1 MPIHYLN
8 GRRLKHGMIAG
19 AESVI
24 LRKEYLNKINVFP
37 VADGDTGTNMA
48 LTLKAV
54 VDALYECDDS
64 TIDAV
69 VCCAAD
75 AALVGSRG
83 NSGSI
88 LAQFY
93 QGLYEG
99 LSGKE
104 RASARDFANALMRAK
119 EYAYEAMINPV
130 EGTILTVIRDW
141 THAVVELSNKTTDF
155 KHLFHESY
163 NAAKQALAKTPELL
177 KVNGEAV
184 LKKAGVVD
192 SGAQGFVD
200 MVEGVVKFISEGNLK
215 EVFGKRKR
223 FAVEEAQGEGAQIEA
238 DSNAITF
245 QFCTEFV
252 LENSA
257 SFDKKA
263 LRKELLNYGDSLII
277 GGSSTKT
284 KVHIHTNEPQTI
296 FDIAARYGILQK
308 TKFED
313 MKAQHENAFGKK
325 PIGILTD
332 STCDLPDEYLE
343 ANDITLVPLSL
354 RFGEEE
360 FLDRVTI
367 SPAEFYRRLQNA
379 KDLPK
384 TSQPSTAQFKQA
396 FDDVLRRYENVI
408 AILLSSSVSGTYQ
421 NAKLSSKFFKERNIV
436 VIDSRIASMGLGF
449 LVREAVEMR
458 NRGESVEA
466 ITNRLNQLTTKVKA
480 FLSLQTI
487 DNLVRGGRLSK
498 SKGFLAKLL
507 HINPVL
513 TFDEHGKVVQC
524 GKGIGEK
531 GALNKAIEL
540 AINYVKGKSK
550 AKVAIVYSDNRVLA
564 DEAKSK
570 ILTTLPNL
578 SVELTQI
585 SPVLGVYGGKG
596 CVAIIALTE

>member
-8 GRRLKHGMIAG
+8 GRRLKHGIIVG

-24 LRKEYLNKINVFP
+24 RRKEYLNKINVFP

-54 VDALYECDDS
+54 VDGLYECDDS

-88 LAQFY
+88 LAQFF

-99 LSGKE
+99 LAGKE
-104 RASARDFANALMRAK
+104 RATAQDFATALLLAK
-119 EYAYEAMINPV
+119 KGAYEAMMNPV

-141 THAVVELSNKTTDF
+141 THAVHDLSKMTSDF
-155 KHLFHESY
+155 KHLFQESY
-163 NAAKQALAKTPELL
+163 KAAKQSLAKTPEQL
-177 KVNGEAV
+177 KINGEAI

-200 MVEGVVKFISEGNLK
+200 MVEGVTRFIAEGSLK
-215 EVFGKRKR
+215 EVFKRKV
-223 FAVEEAQGEGAQIEA
+223 FAVEDAQGEGAHIEA
-238 DSNAITF
+238 NSNAITF

-257 SFDKKA
+257 TFDKKA

-296 FDIAARYGILQK
+296 FDIAARYGIVRK

-343 ANDITLVPLSL
+343 ANDIALVPLSL

-360 FLDRVTI
+360 FLDRVTL
-367 SPAEFYRRLQNA
+367 SPAEFYRRLQHA
-379 KDLPK
+379 KDLPR

-396 FDDVLRRYENVI
+396 FDDLLRRYENVI
-408 AILLSSSVSGTYQ
+408 AIMLSSSVSGTFQ

-436 VIDSRIASMGLGF
+436 VIDSRVASLGIGF

-466 ITNRLNQLTTKVKA
+466 IEKRLNHLKTNIKA

-498 SKGFLAKLL
+498 SKGFIAKLL
-507 HINPVL
+507 QVNPVL

-524 GKGIGEK
+524 GKGVGEK

-540 AINYVKGKSK
+540 ALNYVKGKTTVK
-550 AKVAIVYSDNRVLA
+550 MAIVYSDNRALAEEAREKVLTA
-564 DEAKSK
+564 
-570 ILTTLPNL
+570 LPNL
-578 SVELTQI
+578 SVEIAQI
-585 SPVLGVYGGKG
+585 SPVLGVYGGSG
-596 CVAIIALTE
+596 CVALIALAE

>member
-54 VDALYECDDS
+54 IDGLYDCDDS

-75 AALVGSRG
+75 TALVGSRG

-104 RASARDFANALMRAK
+104 RASARDFANALLRAK
-119 EYAYEAMINPV
+119 EYAYEAMMNPV

-141 THAVVELSNKTTDF
+141 THAVHELSKITSDF
-155 KHLFHESY
+155 KHLFHESFI
-163 NAAKQALAKTPELL
+163 AAKQSLAKTPEQL

-200 MVEGVVKFISEGNLK
+200 MVEGVTKFIAQGNLK
-215 EVFGKRKR
+215 EAFKRKV
-223 FAVEEAQGEGAQIEA
+223 FAVEAVESDGAQVE
-238 DSNAITF
+238 SNSDAIAF

-252 LENSA
+252 LENGDA
-257 SFDKKA
+257 FDKKS

-277 GGSSTKT
+277 GGSASKT

-343 ANDITLVPLSL
+343 ANDIALVPLSL
-354 RFGEEE
+354 CFGEEE

-367 SPAEFYRRLQNA
+367 SPTEFYRRLEHS
-379 KDLPK
+379 KEFPR

-396 FDDVLRRYENVI
+396 YDDLLRRYESVI
-408 AILLSSSVSGTYQ
+408 AIMLSSSVSGTCQ
-421 NAKLSSKFFKERNIV
+421 NAKLSSKFFKDRNIV
-436 VIDSRIASMGLGF
+436 VVDSRIASMGLGF

-458 NRGESVEA
+458 NRGESVDA
-466 ITNRLNQLTTKVKA
+466 IVKRLNHLAKKIKA
-480 FLSLQTI
+480 FLSLETI

-498 SKGFLAKLL
+498 SKGFIAKLL
-507 HINPVL
+507 QLNPVL
-513 TFDEHGKVVQC
+513 TFDENGKVVQC
-524 GKGIGEK
+524 GKGRGEK
-531 GALNKAIEL
+531 GALNKAIDL
-540 AINYVKGKSK
+540 AIEYVKGKST
-550 AKVAIVYSDNRVLA
+550 AKVAIVYSDDRA
-564 DEAKSK
+564 RAEYAKEK
-570 ILTTLPNL
+570 LLTTLPNL
-578 SVELTQI
+578 AVELTQI
-585 SPVLGVYGGKG
+585 SPVLGVHGGKG
-596 CVAIIALTE
+596 CVALIALAE

>member
-8 GRRLKHGMIAG
+8 GRRLKHGIIAG

-54 VDALYECDDS
+54 VDGLYECDDS

-99 LSGKE
+99 LAGKE
-104 RASARDFANALMRAK
+104 RASARDFANALLLAK
-119 EYAYEAMINPV
+119 NGAYEAMMNPV

-141 THAVVELSNKTTDF
+141 THAVQELSKMTSDF

-163 NAAKQALAKTPELL
+163 KAAKQSLAKTPEQL

-200 MVEGVVKFISEGNLK
+200 MVEGVTRFISQGNLK
-215 EVFGKRKR
+215 EIFKRKV
-223 FAVEEAQGEGAQIEA
+223 FAVQDAQGEGARIEA

-257 SFDKKA
+257 AFDKKA

-277 GGSSTKT
+277 GGSSSKT

-343 ANDITLVPLSL
+343 ANDVALVPLSL
-354 RFGEEE
+354 CFNEDE

-367 SPAEFYRRLQNA
+367 SPAEFYRRLQDA
-379 KDLPK
+379 KDLPR

-396 FDDVLRRYENVI
+396 FDDLLRRYENVI
-408 AILLSSSVSGTYQ
+408 AIMLSSNVSGTCQ

-436 VIDSRIASMGLGF
+436 VIDSRSASMGLGF

-466 ITNRLNQLTTKVKA
+466 IQNRLNDLKTKIKA

-498 SKGFLAKLL
+498 SKGFMAKLL
-507 HINPVL
+507 QVNPVL
-513 TFDEHGKVVQC
+513 TFDEQGKVVQC
-524 GKGIGEK
+524 AKGVGEK
-531 GALNKAIEL
+531 GALHKAIEL
-540 AINYVKGKSK
+540 AIDYIKGKST
-550 AKVAIVYSDNRVLA
+550 AKVAIVYSDNRALA
-564 DEAKSK
+564 DEAKAK

-596 CVAIIALTE
+596 CVAIIALAE

>member
-8 GRRLKHGMIAG
+8 GRRLKHGIIAG

-54 VDALYECDDS
+54 VDGLYECDDS

-99 LSGKE
+99 LAGKE
-104 RASARDFANALMRAK
+104 RASARDFANALLLAK
-119 EYAYEAMINPV
+119 NGAYDAMMNPV

-141 THAVVELSNKTTDF
+141 THAFHDLSKLTSDF

-163 NAAKQALAKTPELL
+163 KAAKHSLAKTPEQL
-177 KVNGEAV
+177 KINGEAV

-200 MVEGVVKFISEGNLK
+200 MVEGVTRFISEGSLK
-215 EVFGKRKR
+215 EVFKRKV
-223 FAVEEAQGEGAQIEA
+223 FAVEEAQSEGARIEA
-238 DSNAITF
+238 DSDAITF

-252 LENSA
+252 LENSTA
-257 SFDKKA
+257 FDKKA

-313 MKAQHENAFGKK
+313 MKAQHENAFGRK

-343 ANDITLVPLSL
+343 ANDVTLVPLSL
-354 RFGEEE
+354 CFGEEE

-367 SPAEFYRRLQNA
+367 SPAEFYHRLQYT
-379 KDLPK
+379 KDLPR

-396 FDDVLRRYENVI
+396 FEDLLRRYDNVI
-408 AILLSSSVSGTYQ
+408 AIMLSSSVSGTYQ
-421 NAKLSSKFFKERNIV
+421 NAKLSSKFFKDRNIV

-466 ITNRLNQLTTKVKA
+466 IEKRLNDLKTKIKA

-498 SKGFLAKLL
+498 SKGFVAKLL
-507 HINPVL
+507 QVNPVL
-513 TFDEHGKVVQC
+513 TFDEQGKVVQC
-524 GKGIGEK
+524 GKGVGEK
-531 GALNKAIEL
+531 GALHKAIEL
-540 AINYVKGKSK
+540 AISHVKGKSS
-550 AKVAIVYSDNRVLA
+550 AKVAIVYSDNRALA
-564 DEAKSK
+564 DEAKAK
-570 ILTTLPNL
+570 ILTALPNL
-578 SVELTQI
+578 PVELTQI
-585 SPVLGVYGGKG
+585 SPVLGVHGGKG
-596 CVAIIALTE
+596 CVALIALAE

>member
-8 GRRLKHGMIAG
+8 GRRLKHGIIAG

-24 LRKEYLNKINVFP
+24 RRKEYLNKINVFP

-54 VDALYECDDS
+54 IDGLYDCDDS

-88 LAQFY
+88 LAQFF

-99 LSGKE
+99 LAGKE
-104 RASARDFANALMRAK
+104 RVSARDFADALLLAK
-119 EYAYEAMINPV
+119 NGAYDAMINPV

-141 THAVVELSNKTTDF
+141 THAVHELSKLTSDF
-155 KHLFHESY
+155 KYLFHESY
-163 NAAKQALAKTPELL
+163 KTAKQSLAKTPEQL
-177 KVNGEAV
+177 KVNGEAI

-200 MVEGVVKFISEGNLK
+200 MVEGITRFISEGSLK
-215 EVFGKRKR
+215 EIFKHKV
-223 FAVEEAQGEGAQIEA
+223 FAVEEPQGEGAHIEA
-238 DSNAITF
+238 NSSAITF

-257 SFDKKA
+257 TFDKKA
-263 LRKELLNYGDSLII
+263 LRKELLNHGDSLII

-296 FDIAARYGILQK
+296 FDIAARYGIVQK

-313 MKAQHENAFGKK
+313 MKAQHENAFGRK

-343 ANDITLVPLSL
+343 ANDVALVPLSL

-367 SPAEFYRRLQNA
+367 SPAEFYHRLQHT
-379 KDLPK
+379 KDLPR

-396 FDDVLRRYENVI
+396 FEDLLRRYDNVI
-408 AILLSSSVSGTYQ
+408 AIMLSSSVSGTYQ
-421 NAKLSSKFFKERNIV
+421 NAKLSSKFFKDRNIV

-458 NRGESVEA
+458 HRGESVET
-466 ITNRLNQLTTKVKA
+466 IQKRLNDLKTKIKA

-487 DNLVRGGRLSK
+487 ENLVRGGRLSK
-498 SKGFLAKLL
+498 SKGLIARLL
-507 HINPVL
+507 QINPVL
-513 TFDEHGKVVQC
+513 TFNESGKVVQC
-524 GKGIGEK
+524 GKGIGGK

-540 AINYVKGKSK
+540 AINYVKGKST
-550 AKVAIVYSDNRVLA
+550 AKLAIVYSDNRALA
-564 DEAKSK
+564 DEAKEK
-570 ILTTLPNL
+570 VLTALPNL
-578 SVELTQI
+578 SVEVAQI
-585 SPVLGVYGGKG
+585 SPVLGVYGGSG
-596 CVAIIALTE
+596 CVALIALAE

>member
-8 GRRLKHGMIAG
+8 GRRLKHGIIAG

-54 VDALYECDDS
+54 VDGLYECDDS

-99 LSGKE
+99 LAGKE
-104 RASARDFANALMRAK
+104 RASARDFANALLLAK
-119 EYAYEAMINPV
+119 NAAYDAMMNPV

-141 THAVVELSNKTTDF
+141 THAVHELSKITSDF

-163 NAAKQALAKTPELL
+163 KAAKQSLAKTPEQL
-177 KVNGEAV
+177 KVNGEAI

-200 MVEGVVKFISEGNLK
+200 MVEGVTRFIAQGNLK
-215 EVFGKRKR
+215 EVFKRKM
-223 FAVEEAQGEGAQIEA
+223 FAVEEAQGEGARIEA
-238 DSNAITF
+238 DRHAIMF

-257 SFDKKA
+257 TFDKKA

-343 ANDITLVPLSL
+343 ANDVALVPLSL
-354 RFGEEE
+354 YFNEEE

-367 SPAEFYRRLQNA
+367 SPAEFYRRLQDT
-379 KDLPK
+379 KDLPR

-396 FDDVLRRYENVI
+396 FDDLLRRYENVI
-408 AILLSSSVSGTYQ
+408 AIMLSSSVSGTYQ
-421 NAKLSSKFFKERNIV
+421 NAKLTSKFFKERNIV

-449 LVREAVEMR
+449 LVREAVDMR
-458 NRGESVEA
+458 NRGESVES
-466 ITNRLNQLTTKVKA
+466 IQKRLNDLKTKIKA

-498 SKGFLAKLL
+498 SKGFIAKLL
-507 HINPVL
+507 QINPVL
-513 TFDEHGKVVQC
+513 TFDEQGKVVQC
-524 GKGIGEK
+524 AKGVGEK

-540 AINYVKGKSK
+540 SIDYLKGKST
-550 AKVAIVYSDNRVLA
+550 AKVAIVYSDNRALA
-564 DEAKSK
+564 DEAKAK
-570 ILTTLPNL
+570 ILTALPNL

-596 CVAIIALTE
+596 CVAIIALAE

>member
-8 GRRLKHGMIAG
+8 GRRLKHGIIAG

-24 LRKEYLNKINVFP
+24 RRKEYLNKINVFP

-54 VDALYECDDS
+54 IDGLYDCDDS

-88 LAQFY
+88 LAQFF

-99 LSGKE
+99 LTGKE
-104 RASARDFANALMRAK
+104 RVSARDFADALLLAK
-119 EYAYEAMINPV
+119 NGAYDAMINPV

-141 THAVVELSNKTTDF
+141 THAVHELSKLTSDF
-155 KHLFHESY
+155 KYLFHESY
-163 NAAKQALAKTPELL
+163 KTAKQSLAKTPEQL
-177 KVNGEAV
+177 KVNGEAI

-200 MVEGVVKFISEGNLK
+200 MVEGITRFISEGSLK
-215 EVFGKRKR
+215 EIFKRKV
-223 FAVEEAQGEGAQIEA
+223 FAVEEPQGEGAHIEA
-238 DSNAITF
+238 NSSAITF

-257 SFDKKA
+257 TFDKKA

-296 FDIAARYGILQK
+296 FDIAARYGIVQK

-313 MKAQHENAFGKK
+313 MKAQHENAFGRK

-343 ANDITLVPLSL
+343 ANDVALVPLSL

-367 SPAEFYRRLQNA
+367 SPAEFYHRLQHT
-379 KDLPK
+379 KDLPR

-396 FDDVLRRYENVI
+396 FEDLLRRYDNVI
-408 AILLSSSVSGTYQ
+408 AIMLSSSVSGTYQ
-421 NAKLSSKFFKERNIV
+421 NAKLSSKFFKDRNIV

-458 NRGESVEA
+458 HRGESVET
-466 ITNRLNQLTTKVKA
+466 IQKRLNDLKTKIKA

-487 DNLVRGGRLSK
+487 ENLVRGGRLSK
-498 SKGFLAKLL
+498 SKGLIARLL
-507 HINPVL
+507 QINPVL
-513 TFDEHGKVVQC
+513 TFNESGKVVQC
-524 GKGIGEK
+524 GKGIGGK

-540 AINYVKGKSK
+540 AINYVKGKST
-550 AKVAIVYSDNRVLA
+550 AKLAIVYSDNRALA
-564 DEAKSK
+564 DEAKEK
-570 ILTTLPNL
+570 VLTALPNL
-578 SVELTQI
+578 SVEVAQI
-585 SPVLGVYGGKG
+585 SPVLGVYGGSG
-596 CVAIIALTE
+596 CVALIALAE

>member
-1 MPIHYLN
+1 MSIHYLN
-8 GRRLKHGMIAG
+8 GRRLKHGIIAG

-24 LRKEYLNKINVFP
+24 RRKEYLNKINVFP

-54 VDALYECDDS
+54 ADGLYDCDDS

-88 LAQFY
+88 LAQFF

-104 RASARDFANALMRAK
+104 RATAQDFATALLLAK
-119 EYAYEAMINPV
+119 KGAYEAMMNPV

-141 THAVVELSNKTTDF
+141 THAVHDLSKMTSDF
-155 KHLFHESY
+155 KHLFHESCK
-163 NAAKQALAKTPELL
+163 AAKQSLAKTPEQL
-177 KVNGEAV
+177 KINGEAI

-200 MVEGVVKFISEGNLK
+200 MVEGVTRFISEGSLK
-215 EVFGKRKR
+215 EVFKRKV
-223 FAVEEAQGEGAQIEA
+223 FAVDDAQGEGAHIEA
-238 DSNAITF
+238 NSDAITF

-257 SFDKKA
+257 TFDKKA
-263 LRKELLNYGDSLII
+263 LRKDLLNYGDSLII

-296 FDIAARYGILQK
+296 FDIAARYGIVRK

-313 MKAQHENAFGKK
+313 MKAQHENTFGRK

-343 ANDITLVPLSL
+343 ANDIVLVPLSL

-360 FLDRVTI
+360 FLDRVTL
-367 SPAEFYRRLQNA
+367 SPAEFYRRLQHA
-379 KDLPK
+379 KDLPR

-396 FDDVLRRYENVI
+396 FDDLLRRYDNVI
-408 AILLSSSVSGTYQ
+408 AIMLSSSVSGTFQ

-436 VIDSRIASMGLGF
+436 VIDSRVASLGIGF

-466 ITNRLNQLTTKVKA
+466 IEKRLNHLKTNIKA

-498 SKGFLAKLL
+498 SKGFIAKLL
-507 HINPVL
+507 QINPVL
-513 TFDEHGKVVQC
+513 TFDEQGKVVQC
-524 GKGIGEK
+524 GKGVGEK
-531 GALNKAIEL
+531 GALHKAIEL
-540 AINYVKGKSK
+540 ALNYVKGKTTVK
-550 AKVAIVYSDNRVLA
+550 MAIVYSDSRALAEEAREKVLTA
-564 DEAKSK
+564 
-570 ILTTLPNL
+570 LPNL
-578 SVELTQI
+578 SVEIAQI
-585 SPVLGVYGGKG
+585 SPVLGVYGGSG
-596 CVAIIALTE
+596 CVALMALAE

>member
-1 MPIHYLN
+1 MPIRYLN
-8 GRRLKHGMIAG
+8 GRRLKHGIIAG

-54 VDALYECDDS
+54 IDGLYECDDS

-83 NSGSI
+83 NSGTI

-99 LSGKE
+99 LAGKE
-104 RASARDFANALMRAK
+104 RVSASDFANALLPAK
-119 EYAYEAMINPV
+119 NGAYDAMMNPI

-141 THAVVELSNKTTDF
+141 THAVQELSKITADF
-155 KHLFHESY
+155 KHLFLESY
-163 NAAKQALAKTPELL
+163 KTAKQALAKTPEQL

-200 MVEGVVKFISEGNLK
+200 MLEGITRFISQGNLK
-215 EVFGKRKR
+215 AVIKRKV
-223 FAVEEAQGEGAQIEA
+223 FAIEDAQSGGANISV

-245 QFCTEFV
+245 QFCTELV
-252 LENSA
+252 LESSTA
-257 SFDKKA
+257 LDKKA

-343 ANDITLVPLSL
+343 ANDVALVPLSL
-354 RFGEEE
+354 CFNEEE

-367 SPAEFYRRLQNA
+367 SPSEFYRRLQNT
-379 KDLPK
+379 KDLPR

-396 FDDVLRRYENVI
+396 FDDLLRRYETVI
-408 AILLSSSVSGTYQ
+408 AIMLSSGVSGTYQ
-421 NAKLSSKFFKERNIV
+421 NAKLSSKFFKDRNII
-436 VIDSRIASMGLGF
+436 VIDSRVASLGLGF
-449 LVREAVEMR
+449 LVRKAVDMR

-466 ITNRLNQLTTKVKA
+466 IQKRLNDLTRKIKA

-498 SKGFLAKLL
+498 SKGLIAKLL
-507 HINPVL
+507 QINPVL
-513 TFDEHGKVVQC
+513 TFNEQGKVVQC
-524 GKGIGEK
+524 AKGIGEK
-531 GALNKAIEL
+531 GALNKAIDL
-540 AINYVKGKSK
+540 AINYIKGKST
-550 AKVAIVYSDNRVLA
+550 AKVAIVYADNRALA
-564 DEAKSK
+564 DEAKDK
-570 ILTTLPNL
+570 ILTALPNL
-578 SVELTQI
+578 SVELAQI

-596 CVAIIALTE
+596 CVAIIALAE

>member
-8 GRRLKHGMIAG
+8 GRRLKHGIIAG

-24 LRKEYLNKINVFP
+24 RRKEYLNKINVFP

-54 VDALYECDDS
+54 IDGLYDCDDS

-88 LAQFY
+88 LAQFF

-99 LSGKE
+99 LAGKE
-104 RASARDFANALMRAK
+104 RVSARDFADALLLAK
-119 EYAYEAMINPV
+119 NGAYDAMINPV

-141 THAVVELSNKTTDF
+141 THAVHELSKLTSDF
-155 KHLFHESY
+155 KYLFHESY
-163 NAAKQALAKTPELL
+163 KTAKQSLAKTPEQL
-177 KVNGEAV
+177 KVNGEAI

-200 MVEGVVKFISEGNLK
+200 MVEGITRFISEGSLK
-215 EVFGKRKR
+215 EIFKRKV
-223 FAVEEAQGEGAQIEA
+223 FAVEEPQGEGAHIEA
-238 DSNAITF
+238 NSSAITF

-257 SFDKKA
+257 TFDKKA
-263 LRKELLNYGDSLII
+263 LRKELLNHGDSLII

-296 FDIAARYGILQK
+296 FDIAARYGIVQK

-313 MKAQHENAFGKK
+313 MKAQHENAFGRK

-343 ANDITLVPLSL
+343 ANDVALVPLSL

-367 SPAEFYRRLQNA
+367 SPAEFYHRLQHT
-379 KDLPK
+379 KDLPR

-396 FDDVLRRYENVI
+396 FEDLLRRYDNVI
-408 AILLSSSVSGTYQ
+408 AIMLSSSVSGTYQ
-421 NAKLSSKFFKERNIV
+421 NAKLSSKFFKDRNIV

-458 NRGESVEA
+458 HRGESVET
-466 ITNRLNQLTTKVKA
+466 IQKRLNDLKTKIKA

-487 DNLVRGGRLSK
+487 ENLVRGGRLSK
-498 SKGFLAKLL
+498 SKGLIARLL
-507 HINPVL
+507 QINPVL
-513 TFDEHGKVVQC
+513 TFNESGKVVQC
-524 GKGIGEK
+524 GKGIGGK

-540 AINYVKGKSK
+540 AINYVKGKST
-550 AKVAIVYSDNRVLA
+550 AKLAIVYSDNRALA
-564 DEAKSK
+564 DKAKEK
-570 ILTTLPNL
+570 VLTALPNL
-578 SVELTQI
+578 SVEVAQI
-585 SPVLGVYGGKG
+585 SPVLGVYGGSG
-596 CVAIIALTE
+596 CVALIALAE

>member
-8 GRRLKHGMIAG
+8 GRRLKHGIIAG

-54 VDALYECDDS
+54 VDGLYECDDS

-99 LSGKE
+99 LAGKE
-104 RASARDFANALMRAK
+104 RASARDFANALLLAK
-119 EYAYEAMINPV
+119 NEAYDAMMNPV

-141 THAVVELSNKTTDF
+141 THAFHDLSKLTSDF

-163 NAAKQALAKTPELL
+163 KAAKHSLAKTPEQL
-177 KVNGEAV
+177 KINGEAV

-200 MVEGVVKFISEGNLK
+200 MVEGVTRFISEGSLK
-215 EVFGKRKR
+215 EVFKRKV
-223 FAVEEAQGEGAQIEA
+223 FAVQEAQGEGARIEA
-238 DSNAITF
+238 DSEAITF

-252 LENSA
+252 LENSTA
-257 SFDKKA
+257 FDKKA

-313 MKAQHENAFGKK
+313 MKAQHENAFGRK

-343 ANDITLVPLSL
+343 ANDVTLVPLSL
-354 RFGEEE
+354 CFGEEE

-367 SPAEFYRRLQNA
+367 SPAEFYHRLQYT
-379 KDLPK
+379 KDLPR

-396 FDDVLRRYENVI
+396 FEDLLRRYDNVI
-408 AILLSSSVSGTYQ
+408 AIMLSSSVSGTYQ
-421 NAKLSSKFFKERNIV
+421 NAKLSSKFFKDRNII

-466 ITNRLNQLTTKVKA
+466 IEKRLNHLKTNIKA

-498 SKGFLAKLL
+498 SKGFIAKLL
-507 HINPVL
+507 QVNPVL
-513 TFDEHGKVVQC
+513 TFDEQGKVAQC
-524 GKGIGEK
+524 GKGLGEK

-540 AINYVKGKSK
+540 AIEYVKGKST
-550 AKVAIVYSDNRVLA
+550 AKVAIVYSDNRALA
-564 DEAKSK
+564 DEAKAK
-570 ILTTLPNL
+570 ILTALPNL
-578 SVELTQI
+578 SVELSQI
-585 SPVLGVYGGKG
+585 SPVLGVHGGKG
-596 CVAIIALTE
+596 CVAIIALAE

>member
-8 GRRLKHGMIAG
+8 GRRLKHGIIAG

-54 VDALYECDDS
+54 VDGLYECDDS

-99 LSGKE
+99 LAGKE
-104 RASARDFANALMRAK
+104 RASARDFANALLLAK
-119 EYAYEAMINPV
+119 KGAFDAMINPI

-141 THAVVELSNKTTDF
+141 THAVHDLSKMTSDF

-163 NAAKQALAKTPELL
+163 KAAKQSLAKTPEQL

-200 MVEGVVKFISEGNLK
+200 MVEGVTRFISEGSLK
-215 EVFGKRKR
+215 EVFKRKV
-223 FAVEEAQGEGAQIEA
+223 FAVEEAQSEGARIEA
-238 DSNAITF
+238 DSDAITF

-252 LENSA
+252 LENSTA
-257 SFDKKA
+257 FDKKA

-313 MKAQHENAFGKK
+313 MKAQHEAAFGKK

-332 STCDLPDEYLE
+332 STCDLSDEYLE
-343 ANDITLVPLSL
+343 ANDIALVPLSL
-354 RFGEEE
+354 CFNEEE

-367 SPAEFYRRLQNA
+367 TPTEFYRHLKDA
-379 KDLPK
+379 KDLPR

-396 FDDVLRRYENVI
+396 FDDLLRRYDNVI
-408 AILLSSSVSGTYQ
+408 AIMLSSSVSGTYQ
-421 NAKLSSKFFKERNIV
+421 NAKLSSKFFKDRNIV

-466 ITNRLNQLTTKVKA
+466 IEKRLNDLKTKIKA

-498 SKGFLAKLL
+498 SKGFVAKLL
-507 HINPVL
+507 QVNPVL
-513 TFDEHGKVVQC
+513 TFDEQGKVVQC
-524 GKGIGEK
+524 GKGVGEK
-531 GALNKAIEL
+531 GALHKAIEL
-540 AINYVKGKSK
+540 AISHVKGKSS

-564 DEAKSK
+564 EEAKEK
-570 ILTTLPNL
+570 VLTALPNL
-578 SVELTQI
+578 PVELTQI
-585 SPVLGVYGGKG
+585 SPVLGVHGGKG
-596 CVAIIALTE
+596 CVALIALAE

>member
-8 GRRLKHGMIAG
+8 GRRLKHGIIAG

-24 LRKEYLNKINVFP
+24 RRKEYLNKINVFP

-54 VDALYECDDS
+54 VDGLYECDDS

-88 LAQFY
+88 LAQFF
-93 QGLYEG
+93 QGLFEG

-104 RASARDFANALMRAK
+104 RATARDFANALLLAK
-119 EYAYEAMINPV
+119 NGAYEAMMNPV

-141 THAVVELSNKTTDF
+141 THAVHDLSKMTSDF

-163 NAAKQALAKTPELL
+163 KAAKQSLAKTPEQL
-177 KVNGEAV
+177 KINGEAI

-200 MVEGVVKFISEGNLK
+200 MVEGVTRFISEGSLK
-215 EVFGKRKR
+215 EVFKRKV
-223 FAVEEAQGEGAQIEA
+223 FAVEDAQGEGATIEA
-238 DSNAITF
+238 NSDAIAF

-252 LENSA
+252 LENNA
-257 SFDKKA
+257 AFDKKA
-263 LRKELLNYGDSLII
+263 LRKDLLNYGDSLII

-296 FDIAARYGILQK
+296 FDIAARYGIVRK

-343 ANDITLVPLSL
+343 ANDIALVPLSL

-360 FLDRVTI
+360 FLDRVTL
-367 SPAEFYRRLQNA
+367 SPAEFYRRLQHA
-379 KDLPK
+379 KDLPR

-396 FDDVLRRYENVI
+396 FDDLLRRYDNVI
-408 AILLSSSVSGTYQ
+408 AIMLSSSVSGTFQ

-436 VIDSRIASMGLGF
+436 VIDSRVASLGIGF

-466 ITNRLNQLTTKVKA
+466 IEKRLNHLKTNIKA

-498 SKGFLAKLL
+498 SKGFIAKLL
-507 HINPVL
+507 QINPVL
-513 TFDEHGKVVQC
+513 TFDEQGKVVQC
-524 GKGIGEK
+524 AKGVGEK

-540 AINYVKGKSK
+540 ALNYVKGKTAVK
-550 AKVAIVYSDNRVLA
+550 MAMVYSDNRTLA
-564 DEAKSK
+564 EEAREKF
-570 ILTTLPNL
+570 LTALPNL
-578 SVELTQI
+578 SVEVTQI
-585 SPVLGVYGGKG
+585 SPVLGVYGGSG
-596 CVAIIALTE
+596 CVALIALAE

>member
-8 GRRLKHGMIAG
+8 GRRLKYGIIAG

-54 VDALYECDDS
+54 IDGLYECDDS

-99 LSGKE
+99 LAEKE
-104 RASARDFANALMRAK
+104 RASARDFANALLHAK
-119 EYAYEAMINPV
+119 NGAYEAMMNPI

-141 THAVVELSNKTTDF
+141 THAVQELSKMTSDF

-163 NAAKQALAKTPELL
+163 KAAKQSLAKTPEQL

-200 MVEGVVKFISEGNLK
+200 MVEGVTRFILQGNLK
-215 EVFGKRKR
+215 QVFKRKV
-223 FAVEEAQGEGAQIEA
+223 FAVEDAQGEGAQVEV
-238 DSNAITF
+238 DSDAITF

-252 LENSA
+252 LENSTA
-257 SFDKKA
+257 FDKKA

-296 FDIAARYGILQK
+296 FDIAARYGVLQK

-332 STCDLPDEYLE
+332 STCDLSDEYLE
-343 ANDITLVPLSL
+343 ANDIALVPLSL
-354 RFGEEE
+354 YFNEEE

-367 SPAEFYRRLQNA
+367 SPAEFYRRLQEA
-379 KDLPK
+379 KNLPR
-384 TSQPSTAQFKQA
+384 TSQPSTAQFRQA
-396 FDDVLRRYENVI
+396 FDDLLRRYEAVI
-408 AILLSSSVSGTYQ
+408 AIMLSSSVSGTYQ

-436 VIDSRIASMGLGF
+436 VMDSQITSMGLGF
-449 LVREAVEMR
+449 LVREAVDMR

-466 ITNRLNQLTTKVKA
+466 IQKRLNDLKTKIKA

-498 SKGFLAKLL
+498 SKGFVAKLL
-507 HINPVL
+507 QINPVL
-513 TFDEHGKVVQC
+513 TFDEQGKVVPC
-524 GKGIGEK
+524 AKGVGEK
-531 GALNKAIEL
+531 GSLNKAIHL
-540 AINYVKGKSK
+540 AIDYVRGKSN
-550 AKVAIVYSDNRVLA
+550 AKVAIVYSDNRAFA
-564 DEAKSK
+564 DEAKEK
-570 ILTTLPNL
+570 ILTALPNL
-578 SVELTQI
+578 SVELSQI
-585 SPVLGVYGGKG
+585 SPVLGAYGGKG
-596 CVAIIALTE
+596 CVAIIALAE

>member
-8 GRRLKHGMIAG
+8 GRRLKHGIIAG

-24 LRKEYLNKINVFP
+24 RRKEYLNKINVFP

-54 VDALYECDDS
+54 IDGLYDCDDS

-88 LAQFY
+88 LAQFF

-99 LSGKE
+99 LAGKE
-104 RASARDFANALMRAK
+104 RVSARDFADALLLAK
-119 EYAYEAMINPV
+119 NGAYDAMINPV

-141 THAVVELSNKTTDF
+141 THAVHELSKLTSDF
-155 KHLFHESY
+155 KYLFHESY
-163 NAAKQALAKTPELL
+163 KTAKQSLAKTPEQL
-177 KVNGEAV
+177 KVNGEAI

-200 MVEGVVKFISEGNLK
+200 MVEGITRFISEGSLK
-215 EVFGKRKR
+215 EIFKHKV
-223 FAVEEAQGEGAQIEA
+223 FAVEEPQGEGAHIEA
-238 DSNAITF
+238 NSSVITF

-257 SFDKKA
+257 TFDKKA
-263 LRKELLNYGDSLII
+263 LRKELLNHGDSLII

-296 FDIAARYGILQK
+296 FDIAARYGIVQK

-313 MKAQHENAFGKK
+313 MKAQHENAFGRK

-343 ANDITLVPLSL
+343 ANDVALVPLSL

-367 SPAEFYRRLQNA
+367 SPAEFYHRLQHT
-379 KDLPK
+379 KDLPR

-396 FDDVLRRYENVI
+396 FEDLLRRYDNVI
-408 AILLSSSVSGTYQ
+408 AIMLSSSVSGTYQ
-421 NAKLSSKFFKERNIV
+421 NAKLSSKFFKDRNIV

-458 NRGESVEA
+458 HRGESVET
-466 ITNRLNQLTTKVKA
+466 IQKRLNDLKTKIKA

-487 DNLVRGGRLSK
+487 ENLVRGGRLSK
-498 SKGFLAKLL
+498 SKGLIARLL
-507 HINPVL
+507 QINPVL
-513 TFDEHGKVVQC
+513 TFNESGKVVQC
-524 GKGIGEK
+524 GKGIGGK

-540 AINYVKGKSK
+540 AINYVKGKST
-550 AKVAIVYSDNRVLA
+550 AKLAIVYSDNRALA
-564 DEAKSK
+564 DKAKEK
-570 ILTTLPNL
+570 VLTALPNL
-578 SVELTQI
+578 SVEVAQI
-585 SPVLGVYGGKG
+585 SPVLGVYGGSG
-596 CVAIIALTE
+596 CVALIALAE

>member
-8 GRRLKHGMIAG
+8 GRRLKHGIIAG

-24 LRKEYLNKINVFP
+24 RRKEYLNKINVFP

-54 VDALYECDDS
+54 VDGLYECDDS

-99 LSGKE
+99 LAGKE
-104 RASARDFANALMRAK
+104 RASARDFANALLLAK
-119 EYAYEAMINPV
+119 NGAYDAMMNPV

-141 THAVVELSNKTTDF
+141 TYAVHELSKITSDF

-163 NAAKQALAKTPELL
+163 KAAKQSLAKTPEQL

-200 MVEGVVKFISEGNLK
+200 MVEGVTRLISEGSLK
-215 EVFGKRKR
+215 EVFKRKM
-223 FAVEEAQGEGAQIEA
+223 FAVEEAQGESARIEA

-257 SFDKKA
+257 VFDKKA

-296 FDIAARYGILQK
+296 FDIAARYGIVQK

-313 MKAQHENAFGKK
+313 MKAQHETAFGRK

-343 ANDITLVPLSL
+343 TNDVALVPLSL
-354 RFGEEE
+354 CFGEEE
-360 FLDRVTI
+360 FLDRVTL
-367 SPAEFYRRLQNA
+367 SPAEFYRRLQYT
-379 KDLPK
+379 KDLPR

-396 FDDVLRRYENVI
+396 FDDLLRRYENVI
-408 AILLSSSVSGTYQ
+408 AIMLSSSVSGTYQ
-421 NAKLSSKFFKERNIV
+421 NAKLSSKFFKDRNIL

-458 NRGESVEA
+458 NRGESVAA
-466 ITNRLNQLTTKVKA
+466 IEKRLNHLKTKIKA

-498 SKGFLAKLL
+498 SKGFIAKLL
-507 HINPVL
+507 QVNPVL

-524 GKGIGEK
+524 GKGLGEK
-531 GALNKAIEL
+531 GSLNKAVEL
-540 AINYVKGKSK
+540 AIDYVKGKSV
-550 AKVAIVYSDNRVLA
+550 AKIAIVYSDNRALA
-564 DEAKSK
+564 DEAKAK
-570 ILTTLPNL
+570 ILTALPNL

-585 SPVLGVYGGKG
+585 SPVLGVHGGKG
-596 CVAIIALTE
+596 CVAIIALAE

>member
-8 GRRLKHGMIAG
+8 GRRLKHGIIAG

-24 LRKEYLNKINVFP
+24 RRKEYLNKINVFP

-54 VDALYECDDS
+54 IDGLYDCDDS

-88 LAQFY
+88 LAQFF

-99 LSGKE
+99 LAGKE
-104 RASARDFANALMRAK
+104 RVSARDFADALLLAK
-119 EYAYEAMINPV
+119 NGAYDAMINPV

-141 THAVVELSNKTTDF
+141 THAVHELSKLTSDF
-155 KHLFHESY
+155 KYLFHESY
-163 NAAKQALAKTPELL
+163 KTAKQSLAKTPEQL
-177 KVNGEAV
+177 KVNGEAI

-200 MVEGVVKFISEGNLK
+200 MVEGITRFISEGSLK
-215 EVFGKRKR
+215 EIFKHKV
-223 FAVEEAQGEGAQIEA
+223 FAVEEPQGEGAHIEA
-238 DSNAITF
+238 NSSAITF

-257 SFDKKA
+257 TFDKKA
-263 LRKELLNYGDSLII
+263 LRKELLNHGDSLII

-296 FDIAARYGILQK
+296 FDIAARYGIVQK

-313 MKAQHENAFGKK
+313 MKAQHENAFGRK

-343 ANDITLVPLSL
+343 ANDVALVPLSL

-367 SPAEFYRRLQNA
+367 SPAEFYHRLQHT
-379 KDLPK
+379 KDLPR

-396 FDDVLRRYENVI
+396 FEDLLRRYDNVI
-408 AILLSSSVSGTYQ
+408 AIMLSSSVSGTYQ
-421 NAKLSSKFFKERNIV
+421 NAKLSSKFFKDRNIV

-458 NRGESVEA
+458 HRGESVET
-466 ITNRLNQLTTKVKA
+466 IQKRLNDLKTKIKA

-487 DNLVRGGRLSK
+487 ENLVRGGRLSK
-498 SKGFLAKLL
+498 SKGLIARLL
-507 HINPVL
+507 QINPVL
-513 TFDEHGKVVQC
+513 TFNESGKVVQC
-524 GKGIGEK
+524 GKGIGGK

-540 AINYVKGKSK
+540 AINYVKGKST
-550 AKVAIVYSDNRVLA
+550 AKLAIVYSDNRALA
-564 DEAKSK
+564 DKAKEK
-570 ILTTLPNL
+570 VLTALPNL
-578 SVELTQI
+578 SVEVAQI
-585 SPVLGVYGGKG
+585 SPVLGVYGGSG
-596 CVAIIALTE
+596 CVALIALAE

>member
-8 GRRLKHGMIAG
+8 GRRLKHGIIAG

-24 LRKEYLNKINVFP
+24 RRKEYLNKINVFP

-54 VDALYECDDS
+54 IDGLYDCDDS

-88 LAQFY
+88 LAQFF

-99 LSGKE
+99 LAGKE
-104 RASARDFANALMRAK
+104 RVSARDFADALLLAK
-119 EYAYEAMINPV
+119 NGAYDAMINPV

-141 THAVVELSNKTTDF
+141 THAVHELSKLTSDF
-155 KHLFHESY
+155 KYLFHESY
-163 NAAKQALAKTPELL
+163 KTAKQSLAKTPEQL
-177 KVNGEAV
+177 KVNGEAI

-200 MVEGVVKFISEGNLK
+200 MVEGITRFISEGSLK
-215 EVFGKRKR
+215 EIFKHKV
-223 FAVEEAQGEGAQIEA
+223 FAVEEPQGEGAHIEA
-238 DSNAITF
+238 NSSAITF

-257 SFDKKA
+257 TFDKKA

-296 FDIAARYGILQK
+296 FDIAARYGIVQK

-313 MKAQHENAFGKK
+313 MKAQHENAFGRK

-343 ANDITLVPLSL
+343 ANDVALVPLSL

-367 SPAEFYRRLQNA
+367 SPAEFYHRLQHT
-379 KDLPK
+379 KDLPR

-396 FDDVLRRYENVI
+396 FEDLLRRYDNVI
-408 AILLSSSVSGTYQ
+408 AIMLSSSVSGTYQ
-421 NAKLSSKFFKERNIV
+421 NAKLSSKFFKDRNIV

-458 NRGESVEA
+458 HRGESVET
-466 ITNRLNQLTTKVKA
+466 IQKRLNDLKTKIKA

-487 DNLVRGGRLSK
+487 ENLVRGGRLSK
-498 SKGFLAKLL
+498 SKGLIARLL
-507 HINPVL
+507 QINPVL
-513 TFDEHGKVVQC
+513 TFNESGKVVQC
-524 GKGIGEK
+524 GKGIGGK

-540 AINYVKGKSK
+540 AINYVKGKST
-550 AKVAIVYSDNRVLA
+550 AKLAIVYSDNRALA
-564 DEAKSK
+564 DKAKEK
-570 ILTTLPNL
+570 VLTALPNL
-578 SVELTQI
+578 SVEVAQI
-585 SPVLGVYGGKG
+585 SPVLGVYGGSG
-596 CVAIIALTE
+596 CVALIALAE

>member
-8 GRRLKHGMIAG
+8 GRRLKHGIIAG

-54 VDALYECDDS
+54 VDGLYECDDS

-99 LSGKE
+99 LAGKE
-104 RASARDFANALMRAK
+104 RASARDFANALLLAK
-119 EYAYEAMINPV
+119 NGAYDAMMNPV

-141 THAVVELSNKTTDF
+141 THAFHDLSKLTSDF

-163 NAAKQALAKTPELL
+163 KAAKHSLAKTPEQL
-177 KVNGEAV
+177 KINGEAV

-200 MVEGVVKFISEGNLK
+200 MVEGITRFISEGSLK
-215 EVFGKRKR
+215 EVFKRKV
-223 FAVEEAQGEGAQIEA
+223 FAVQEAQGEGARIEA
-238 DSNAITF
+238 DSEAITF

-252 LENSA
+252 LENSTV
-257 SFDKKA
+257 FDKKA

-313 MKAQHENAFGKK
+313 MKAQHENAFGRK

-343 ANDITLVPLSL
+343 ANDVTLVPLSL
-354 RFGEEE
+354 CFGEEE

-367 SPAEFYRRLQNA
+367 SPAEFYHRLQYT
-379 KDLPK
+379 KDLPR

-396 FDDVLRRYENVI
+396 FEDLLRRYDNVI
-408 AILLSSSVSGTYQ
+408 AIMLSSSVSGTYQ
-421 NAKLSSKFFKERNIV
+421 NAKLSSKFFKDRNIV

-466 ITNRLNQLTTKVKA
+466 IEKRLNDLKTKIKA

-498 SKGFLAKLL
+498 SKGFVAKLL
-507 HINPVL
+507 QVNPVL
-513 TFDEHGKVVQC
+513 TFDEQGKVVQC
-524 GKGIGEK
+524 GKGVGEK
-531 GALNKAIEL
+531 GALHKAIEL
-540 AINYVKGKSK
+540 AISHVKGKSS

-564 DEAKSK
+564 EEAKEK
-570 ILTTLPNL
+570 VLTALPNL
-578 SVELTQI
+578 PVELTQI
-585 SPVLGVYGGKG
+585 SPVLGVHGGKG
-596 CVAIIALTE
+596 CVALIALAE

>member
-8 GRRLKHGMIAG
+8 GRRLKHGIIAG

-24 LRKEYLNKINVFP
+24 RRKEYLNKINVFP

-54 VDALYECDDS
+54 VDGLYECDDS

-99 LSGKE
+99 LTGKE
-104 RASARDFANALMRAK
+104 RASAHDFANALLLAK
-119 EYAYEAMINPV
+119 DRAYEAMINPI

-141 THAVVELSNKTTDF
+141 THAVHELSKITSDF
-155 KHLFHESY
+155 KHLFDESY
-163 NAAKQALAKTPELL
+163 KAAKQSLAKTPEQL

-200 MVEGVVKFISEGNLK
+200 MLEGVTRFIARGNLK
-215 EVFGKRKR
+215 EVFKRKV
-223 FAVEEAQGEGAQIEA
+223 FAVEDAQGEGARIEA
-238 DSNAITF
+238 DSDAITF

-257 SFDKKA
+257 TFDKNA

-277 GGSSTKT
+277 GGSSSKT

-343 ANDITLVPLSL
+343 ANDVALVPLSL
-354 RFGEEE
+354 CFNEEE

-367 SPAEFYRRLQNA
+367 SPAEFYARLEHT
-379 KDLPK
+379 KDLPR

-396 FDDVLRRYENVI
+396 FDDLLRRYENVI
-408 AILLSSSVSGTYQ
+408 AITLSSSVSGTYQ

-458 NRGESVEA
+458 NRGESIEA
-466 ITNRLNQLTTKVKA
+466 IQKRLNDLKTKIKA

-498 SKGFLAKLL
+498 SKGFVAKLL
-507 HINPVL
+507 QVNPVL
-513 TFDEHGKVVQC
+513 TFDEQGKVVQC
-524 GKGIGEK
+524 AKGMGEK

-540 AINYVKGKSK
+540 AIDYVRGKSTV
-550 AKVAIVYSDNRVLA
+550 KVAIVYSDNRALA
-564 DEAKSK
+564 DEAKKK
-570 ILTTLPNL
+570 ILTALPNL
-578 SVELTQI
+578 SVELAQI

-596 CVAIIALTE
+596 CVAIIALAE

>member
-8 GRRLKHGMIAG
+8 GRRLKHGIIAG

-24 LRKEYLNKINVFP
+24 RRKEYLNKINVFP

-54 VDALYECDDS
+54 IDGLYDCDDS

-88 LAQFY
+88 LAQFF

-99 LSGKE
+99 LAGKE
-104 RASARDFANALMRAK
+104 RVSARDFADALLLAK
-119 EYAYEAMINPV
+119 NGAYDAMINPV

-141 THAVVELSNKTTDF
+141 THAVHELSKLTSDF
-155 KHLFHESY
+155 KYLFHESY
-163 NAAKQALAKTPELL
+163 KTAKQSLAKTPEQL
-177 KVNGEAV
+177 KVNGEAI

-200 MVEGVVKFISEGNLK
+200 MVEGITRFISEGSLK
-215 EVFGKRKR
+215 EIFKRKV
-223 FAVEEAQGEGAQIEA
+223 FAVEEPQGEGAHIEA
-238 DSNAITF
+238 NSSVITF

-257 SFDKKA
+257 TFDKKA
-263 LRKELLNYGDSLII
+263 LRKELLNHGDSLII

-296 FDIAARYGILQK
+296 FDIAARYGIVQK

-313 MKAQHENAFGKK
+313 MKAQHENAFGRK

-343 ANDITLVPLSL
+343 ANDVALVPLSL

-367 SPAEFYRRLQNA
+367 SPAEFYHRLQHT
-379 KDLPK
+379 KDLPR

-396 FDDVLRRYENVI
+396 FEDLLRRYDNVI
-408 AILLSSSVSGTYQ
+408 AIMLSSSVSGTYQ
-421 NAKLSSKFFKERNIV
+421 NAKLSSKFFKDRNIV

-458 NRGESVEA
+458 HRGESVET
-466 ITNRLNQLTTKVKA
+466 IQKRLNDLKTKIKA

-487 DNLVRGGRLSK
+487 ENLVRGGRLSK
-498 SKGFLAKLL
+498 SKGLIARLL
-507 HINPVL
+507 QINPVL
-513 TFDEHGKVVQC
+513 TFNESGKVVQC
-524 GKGIGEK
+524 GKGIGGK

-540 AINYVKGKSK
+540 AINYVKGKST
-550 AKVAIVYSDNRVLA
+550 AKLAIVYSDNRALA
-564 DEAKSK
+564 DKAKEK
-570 ILTTLPNL
+570 VLTALPNL
-578 SVELTQI
+578 SVEVAQI
-585 SPVLGVYGGKG
+585 SPVLGVYGGSG
-596 CVAIIALTE
+596 CVALIALAE

>member
-8 GRRLKHGMIAG
+8 GRRLKHGIIAG

-54 VDALYECDDS
+54 VDGLYECDDS

-99 LSGKE
+99 LAGKE
-104 RASARDFANALMRAK
+104 RASARDFANALLLAK
-119 EYAYEAMINPV
+119 NGAYDAMMNPV

-141 THAVVELSNKTTDF
+141 THAFHDLSKLTSDF

-163 NAAKQALAKTPELL
+163 KAAKHSLAKTPEQL
-177 KVNGEAV
+177 KINGEAV

-200 MVEGVVKFISEGNLK
+200 MVEGVTRFISEGSLK
-215 EVFGKRKR
+215 EVFKRKV
-223 FAVEEAQGEGAQIEA
+223 FAVQEAQGEGARIEA
-238 DSNAITF
+238 DSEAIAF

-252 LENSA
+252 LENSTV
-257 SFDKKA
+257 FDKKA

-313 MKAQHENAFGKK
+313 MKAQHENAFGRK

-343 ANDITLVPLSL
+343 ANDVTLVPLSL
-354 RFGEEE
+354 CFGEEE

-367 SPAEFYRRLQNA
+367 SPAEFYHRLQYT
-379 KDLPK
+379 KDLPR

-396 FDDVLRRYENVI
+396 FEDLLRRYDNVI
-408 AILLSSSVSGTYQ
+408 AIMLSSSVSGTYQ
-421 NAKLSSKFFKERNIV
+421 NAKLSSKFFKDRNII

-449 LVREAVEMR
+449 LVREAIEMR

-466 ITNRLNQLTTKVKA
+466 IEKRLNHLKTNIKA

-498 SKGFLAKLL
+498 SKGVIAKLL
-507 HINPVL
+507 QVNPVL

-524 GKGIGEK
+524 GKGFGEK
-531 GALNKAIEL
+531 GSLNKAVEL
-540 AINYVKGKSK
+540 AIECVKGKSV
-550 AKVAIVYSDNRVLA
+550 AKIAIVYSDNRALA
-564 DEAKSK
+564 DEAKAK
-570 ILTTLPNL
+570 ILTALPNL
-578 SVELTQI
+578 SVELAQI
-585 SPVLGVYGGKG
+585 SPVLGVHGGKG
-596 CVAIIALTE
+596 CVAIIALAE

>member
-8 GRRLKHGMIAG
+8 GRRLKHGIIAG

-24 LRKEYLNKINVFP
+24 RRKEYLNKINVFP

-54 VDALYECDDS
+54 VDGLYECDDS

-88 LAQFY
+88 LAQFF
-93 QGLYEG
+93 QGLFEG

-104 RASARDFANALMRAK
+104 RATARDFANALLLAK
-119 EYAYEAMINPV
+119 NGAYEAMMNPV

-141 THAVVELSNKTTDF
+141 THAVHDLSKMTSDF

-163 NAAKQALAKTPELL
+163 KAAKQSLAKTPEQL
-177 KVNGEAV
+177 KINGEAI

-200 MVEGVVKFISEGNLK
+200 MVEGVTRFISEGSLK
-215 EVFGKRKR
+215 EVFKRKV
-223 FAVEEAQGEGAQIEA
+223 FAVEDAQGEGATIEA
-238 DSNAITF
+238 NSDAITF

-252 LENSA
+252 LENNA
-257 SFDKKA
+257 AFDKKA
-263 LRKELLNYGDSLII
+263 LRKDLLNYGDSLII

-296 FDIAARYGILQK
+296 FDIAARYGIVRK

-313 MKAQHENAFGKK
+313 MKAQHENAFGRK

-343 ANDITLVPLSL
+343 ANDIALVPLSL

-360 FLDRVTI
+360 FLDRVTL
-367 SPAEFYRRLQNA
+367 SPAEFYRRLQHA
-379 KDLPK
+379 KDLPR

-396 FDDVLRRYENVI
+396 FDDLLRRYDNVI
-408 AILLSSSVSGTYQ
+408 AIMLSSSVSGTFQ

-436 VIDSRIASMGLGF
+436 VIDSRVASLGIGF

-466 ITNRLNQLTTKVKA
+466 IEKRLNHLKTNIKA

-498 SKGFLAKLL
+498 SKGFIAKLL
-507 HINPVL
+507 QINPVL
-513 TFDEHGKVVQC
+513 TFDEQGKVVQC
-524 GKGIGEK
+524 GKGVGEK

-540 AINYVKGKSK
+540 ALDYVKGKTRVK
-550 AKVAIVYSDNRVLA
+550 MAIVYSDNRVLA
-564 DEAKSK
+564 EEAREKV
-570 ILTTLPNL
+570 LTALPNL
-578 SVELTQI
+578 SVEVTQI
-585 SPVLGVYGGKG
+585 SPVLGVYGGSG
-596 CVAIIALTE
+596 CVALIALAE

>member
-8 GRRLKHGMIAG
+8 GRRLKHGIIAG

-24 LRKEYLNKINVFP
+24 RRKEYLNKINVFP

-54 VDALYECDDS
+54 VDGLYDCDDS

-99 LSGKE
+99 LAGKE
-104 RASARDFANALMRAK
+104 RASARDFADALLLAK
-119 EYAYEAMINPV
+119 NGAYDAMMNPV

-141 THAVVELSNKTTDF
+141 THAVHELSKMTSDF

-163 NAAKQALAKTPELL
+163 KAAKQSLAKTPEQL

-200 MVEGVVKFISEGNLK
+200 MVEGVTRLISEGSLK
-215 EVFGKRKR
+215 EVFKRKV
-223 FAVEEAQGEGAQIEA
+223 FAVEEAQGEGARIEA
-238 DSNAITF
+238 DSDAITF

-252 LENSA
+252 LENRA
-257 SFDKKA
+257 AFDKKA
-263 LRKELLNYGDSLII
+263 LRKDLLNYGDSLII

-296 FDIAARYGILQK
+296 FDIAARYGIVQK

-313 MKAQHENAFGKK
+313 MKAQHQNAFGRK

-343 ANDITLVPLSL
+343 ANDVALVPLSL
-354 RFGEEE
+354 CFGEEE

-367 SPAEFYRRLQNA
+367 SPAEFYRRLQHT
-379 KDLPK
+379 KDLPR

-396 FDDVLRRYENVI
+396 FDDLLRRYDNVI

-421 NAKLSSKFFKERNIV
+421 NAKLSSKFFKDRNIV

-458 NRGESVEA
+458 HRGESVET
-466 ITNRLNQLTTKVKA
+466 IEKRLNHLKTNIKA

-498 SKGFLAKLL
+498 SKGFIAKLL
-507 HINPVL
+507 QVNPVL

-524 GKGIGEK
+524 GKGLGEK
-531 GALNKAIEL
+531 GSLNKAVEL
-540 AINYVKGKSK
+540 AIDYVKGKSV
-550 AKVAIVYSDNRVLA
+550 AKIAIVYSDNRALA
-564 DEAKSK
+564 DEAKAK
-570 ILTTLPNL
+570 ILTALPNL

-585 SPVLGVYGGKG
+585 SPVLGVHGGKG
-596 CVAIIALTE
+596 CVAIIALAE